1 MNFQFLIL
9 DNMVFIIIVIKVD
22 LGVDSYVVSKLF

>member
-9 DNMVFIIIVIKVD
+9 KKTVFIMVVIKVD
-22 LGVDSYVVSKLF
+22 LGVGLYVVLMLF